1 AFGQRRKMLRQSL
14 KGIRGAVEAMERAG
28 IAAERRPET
37 LTIAEWLELARL
49 L

>member
-1 AFGQRRKMLRQSL
+1 MLRQSL
-14 KGIRGAVEAMERAG
+14 KGVRGAAEAMERAG

-37 LTIAEWLELARL
+37 LAIEEWLELARL